1 MKRQMMKR
9 RESEWRRKEI
19 KRMQMQQ
26 ATMKKK
32 RFNSANLQAI
42 CEALEDEE
50 RHCNVMQQDLDVS
63 DIEERKGAPAD
74 AKKPNLLAVDGS
86 KGAPFSHQS
95 MRPPPRF
102 ASSRNVS
109 EHGAQKKSPK
119 KPKKL
124 GGKGLA
130 EIPEDREG
138 SENDELAM
146 DLPSKPSYFN
156 MFDDAAVDSEEEMVA
171 GENNYIEIDC
181 LPLEG

>member
-9 RESEWRRKEI
+9 RESEWRREEI

-74 AKKPNLLAVDGS
+74 ARKQNLLAVDGS
-86 KGAPFSHQS
+86 KGAHFSQQS
-95 MRPPPRF
+95 MRPAPRF

-109 EHGAQKKSPK
+109 EHCA
-119 KPKKL
+119 
-124 GGKGLA
+124 
-130 EIPEDREG
+130 
-138 SENDELAM
+138 
-146 DLPSKPSYFN
+146 
-156 MFDDAAVDSEEEMVA
+156 
-171 GENNYIEIDC
+171 
-181 LPLEG
+181 